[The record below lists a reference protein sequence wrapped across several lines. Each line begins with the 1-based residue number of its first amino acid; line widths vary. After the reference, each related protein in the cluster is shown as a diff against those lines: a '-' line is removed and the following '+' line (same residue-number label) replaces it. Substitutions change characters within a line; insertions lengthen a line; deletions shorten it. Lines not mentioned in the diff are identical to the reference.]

1 MFNEI
6 NKKTSETELEDLPFV
21 RVADLCA
28 GEAVFCFQSINLKK
42 NVKTDYGVQD
52 IAYCKIHILKTGV
65 PAIPALDAENKETA
79 VHQED
84 ECMVSIKQ
92 TGLLKLIRYAL
103 ENGQDLTGEAC
114 RILKATAKKGNTYYY
129 FEDA

>member
-28 GEAVFCFQSINLKK
+28 AEAVFCFMNVNLKK
-42 NVKTDYGVQD
+42 DVKTDYGVQD
-52 IAYCKIHILKTGV
+52 IAYCKIRILRCDD
-65 PAIPALDAENKETA
+65 AIPALDAENKKTTVPCEA
-79 VHQED
+79 

-92 TGLLKLIRYAL
+92 TGLLRLIKYAL
-103 ENGQDLTGEAC
+103 ENAHDLTGQAC
-114 RILKATAKKGNTYYY
+114 RILKAVAKKGNTYYY